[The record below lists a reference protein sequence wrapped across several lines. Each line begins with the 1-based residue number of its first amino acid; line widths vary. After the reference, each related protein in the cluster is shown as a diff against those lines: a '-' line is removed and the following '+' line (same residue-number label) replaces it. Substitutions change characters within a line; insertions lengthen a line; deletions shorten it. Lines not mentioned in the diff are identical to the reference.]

1 LKGQLRH
8 PQFVTKLLHLPAVIL
23 RIDEFGPSE
32 PIWEDE
38 VIRLHEVIR
47 LRVLGLLQI
56 LSSRPINPFQSAI
69 T

>member
-38 VIRLHEVIR
+38 VIRL
-47 LRVLGLLQI
+47 RVLGLLQI